1 MRPSKAFLIALLKSC
16 STCRTQNLISWTI
29 VLWCKNSWSSRN
41 TMSWRRRT
49 QPPLAIR
56 EVDPLCVWEQP
67 QHPIWWRGPLLGGV
81 PPALFLPLVCLLPK
95 WTPDPWDFSGRI
107 PGHPHPLPPDCY
119 MPLITW
125 PFSRVKW
132 TMFTGPHGEL
142 CRPGCR
148 RPEGAAL
155 SLLCR
160 LDALCLGRVCLS

>member
-1 MRPSKAFLIALLKSC
+1 MVAQIGKNLPAVQETRTAPTPHLVAGSAAGRSPACPVSSSC
-16 STCRTQNLISWTI
+16 LPPPQVNP
-29 VLWCKNSWSSRN
+29 
-41 TMSWRRRT
+41 
-49 QPPLAIR
+49 PPLTL
-56 EVDPLCVWEQP
+56 ETSV
-67 QHPIWWRGPLLGGV
+67 GGFLGT
-81 PPALFLPLVCLLPK
+81 PPH
-95 WTPDPWDFSGRI
+95 T
-107 PGHPHPLPPDCY
+107 PDCY